1 MTPDEIIK
9 TLEHCV
15 SGQGCKTCPSRKDG
29 KPCEMSLR
37 AILDTIQQ
45 LATENKKIKGD
56 TNA

>member
-15 SGQGCKTCPSRKDG
+15 SGQGCKTCPCRADG

-37 AILDTIQQ
+37 AILDAIHELT
-45 LATENKKIKGD
+45 KKAKESN
-56 TNA
+56 T